1 MKLALQN
8 NTLAVAIS
16 ASCSAFSYYKSG
28 IIDNIM
34 CPQTGINHAI
44 NIIGWGTNTTTN
56 TDYWIVRNSWGT
68 SWGDKGY
75 AKFKIISGAGV
86 L

>member
-1 MKLALQN
+1 
-8 NTLAVAIS
+8 
-16 ASCSAFSYYKSG
+16 
-28 IIDNIM
+28 M

-44 NIIGWGTNTTTN
+44 NIIGWGTDIATN